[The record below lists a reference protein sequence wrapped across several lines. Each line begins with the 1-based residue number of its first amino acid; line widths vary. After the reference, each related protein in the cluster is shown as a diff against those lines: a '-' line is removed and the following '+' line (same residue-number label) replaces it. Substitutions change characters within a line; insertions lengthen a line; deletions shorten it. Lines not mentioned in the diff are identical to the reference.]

1 MYLQAY
7 ITSLVANVPVF
18 LNDAVVNDELLI
30 NDKAV
35 LKIGTCSFKFQYADG
50 IFSPLRDENGTH
62 SAKKVSYLTVNVAGC
77 I

>member
-1 MYLQAY
+1 M
-7 ITSLVANVPVF
+7 PVL
-18 LNDAVVNDELLI
+18 LNDTVVKDELLV

-62 SAKKVSYLTVNVAGC
+62 SAKKVSNLILNVAGY